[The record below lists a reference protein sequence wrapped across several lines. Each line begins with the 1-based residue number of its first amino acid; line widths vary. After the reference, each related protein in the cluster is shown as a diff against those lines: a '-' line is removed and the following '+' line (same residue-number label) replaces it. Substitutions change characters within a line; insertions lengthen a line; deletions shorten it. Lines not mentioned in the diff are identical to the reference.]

1 MTPEEP
7 EFDISDTSISR
18 RRMLKRMGAGAA
30 VAWSAPVL
38 TSLSTP
44 AFAATPTC
52 DQCAGEFC
60 AGQTQCGDQP
70 PFGCF
75 CAQIVGSE
83 PTCFCYHDNVC
94 TERTPCPNGQG
105 DCPSGQTCVHTCCDD
120 VVGSPVCFGPCG
132 ESGSQGRVRSGARG
146 GSR

>member
-7 EFDISDTSISR
+7 SFDVPDSGISR

-30 VAWSAPVL
+30 IAWSAPVL
-38 TSLSTP
+38 TSIRTP
-44 AFAATPTC
+44 AFAQTPTC
-52 DQCAGEFC
+52 DSCAGDFC
-60 AGQTQCGDQP
+60 SGQTQCGDQP

-83 PTCFCYHDNVC
+83 PTCFCYHDDSC
-94 TERTPCPNGQG
+94 DARTPCPNGQS

-120 VVGSPVCFGPCG
+120 FIGSPVCFGPCG
-132 ESGSQGRVRSGARG
+132 EPAGQGRVRKGARG
-146 GSR
+146 GAR